1 MEAEIKR
8 AAVGQYEIPVERS
21 TVGGKF
27 P

>member
-1 MEAEIKR
+1 
-8 AAVGQYEIPVERS
+8 VERS